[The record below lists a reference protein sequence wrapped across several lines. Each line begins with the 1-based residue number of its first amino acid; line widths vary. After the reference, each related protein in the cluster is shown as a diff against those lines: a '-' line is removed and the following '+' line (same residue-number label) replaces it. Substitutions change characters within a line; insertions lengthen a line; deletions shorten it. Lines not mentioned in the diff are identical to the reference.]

1 MDLFLFLY
9 SLSRTFMCCLHSK
22 NIQKRY
28 ENQQNTRGLLLS
40 PSFVCPIVKYANSNL
55 FSSFYWRVDF
65 IWIHFLCEITV
76 VFMMNSLHGV
86 DVFILPFRVDYSK
99 FDWDNFEHTHT
110 LQNYDFFCLFVAQWL
125 MPRERRIT
133 KKMYNKKRIRL
144 FYCTSF

>member
-40 PSFVCPIVKYANSNL
+40 PSFVCPIVKYANLNL

-99 FDWDNFEHTHT
+99 FDWDNFAHTHT
-110 LQNYDFFCLFVAQWL
+110 HFKITIFLFVFCGPVVDAEGEEDYQ
-125 MPRERRIT
+125 
-133 KKMYNKKRIRL
+133 KNVQ
-144 FYCTSF
+144 